1 MTTDA
6 TANQSQQAPVL
17 AAIATLAA
25 IETEMNAMFLE
36 REPAIRELLVS
47 LLARQHCVL
56 IGDPGTGK
64 SAMIEEICARVSD
77 GTGNGLSLFSYLM
90 TKFTQTDEIFGPV
103 SFNGMKNETY
113 NRVIAGRLASA
124 EIAFLDE
131 IWKSS
136 SAILNAILKIVNER
150 RFTNGTAVI
159 DVPLMSIFAASNELP
174 EGDDLEAIRDRMLL
188 THFVNHLSDANFEL
202 LMLRKADLEPDPFT
216 FAKTTISRDNL
227 IALQAYTRA
236 VRFTRPVVTAFA
248 AIRRELAQEGIVVSE
263 RRNGQCL
270 QLMQAN
276 AVLESRDEVNEDD
289 LAILYDALW
298 AEPSQR
304 ATVSRIV
311 NQHSNPINARASELK
326 DEADQV
332 YAQTMQGL
340 EANKQDRTKR
350 TMVAAEGAGKLQKVL
365 DELTQL
371 QGQAAASSRNTKR
384 LDQAIAAARQQHA
397 DLLKAVGFK
406 MNL

>member
-1 MTTDA
+1 MMPDA
-6 TANQSQQAPVL
+6 TIGEPQAPVQ
-17 AAIATLAA
+17 AAIATLTT

-36 REPAIRELLVS
+36 REQAIRELFVS

-64 SAMIEEICARVSD
+64 SAMIEEICTRVSD

-90 TKFTQTDEIFGPV
+90 TKFTQTDEVFGPV

-113 NRVIAGRLASA
+113 NRVIAKRLPDS

-136 SAILNAILKIVNER
+136 SAILNAVLKIVNER
-150 RFTNGTAVI
+150 KFTNGTTVI

-174 EGDDLEAIRDRMLL
+174 EGNDLEAIRDRMLL
-188 THFVNHLSDANFEL
+188 THFVSHLSDANFEL
-202 LMLRKADLEPDPFT
+202 LMLRKAGLEPDPFT
-216 FAKTTISRDNL
+216 FQKTTIGRSDL
-227 IALQAYTRA
+227 VGLQAYTRTI
-236 VRFTRPVVTAFA
+236 RFTRPVISAFT
-248 AIRRELAQEGIVVSE
+248 AIRRELAAEGIIISE
-263 RRNGQCL
+263 RRNGHCL

-276 AVLESRDEVNEDD
+276 TVMEGRSEVNEDD
-289 LAILYDALW
+289 LAVLYDALW
-298 AEPSQR
+298 LEPSQR
-304 ATVSRIV
+304 ATVSKII

-326 DEADQV
+326 DEADTI
-332 YAQTMQGL
+332 YNQTMQAL

-350 TMVAAEGAGKLQKVL
+350 TMAAAEGAGKLQKIL

-371 QGQAAASSRNTKR
+371 QSQAAKTGRSTKR
-384 LDQAIAAARQQHA
+384 LDQATAAAQQQHM

>member
-6 TANQSQQAPVL
+6 TANQPQQAPVQ
-17 AAIATLAA
+17 AVITTLVA

-36 REPAIRELLVS
+36 REQAIRELLVS
-47 LLARQHCVL
+47 LLACQHCVL

-90 TKFTQTDEIFGPV
+90 TKFTQTDEVFGPV

-113 NRVIAGRLASA
+113 NRVIAKRLPDS

-136 SAILNAILKIVNER
+136 SAILNAVLKIVNER
-150 RFTNGTAVI
+150 KFTNGTTVI

-174 EGDDLEAIRDRMLL
+174 EGDDLEAIRDRMLF

-202 LMLRKADLEPDPFT
+202 LMLRKAGLEPDPFT
-216 FAKTTISRDNL
+216 FQKTTIGRSDL
-227 IALQAYTRA
+227 VKLQAYTRTI
-236 VRFTRPVVTAFA
+236 RFTRPVISAFTAV
-248 AIRRELAQEGIVVSE
+248 RRELAAEGIIISE
-263 RRNGQCL
+263 RRNGYCL

-276 AVLESRDEVNEDD
+276 AVIEARDEVNEDD

-298 AEPSQR
+298 LEPSQR
-304 ATVSRIV
+304 ATVSKII

-326 DEADQV
+326 DEADTI
-332 YAQTMQGL
+332 YSQTMQAL

-350 TMVAAEGAGKLQKVL
+350 TMAAAEGAGKLQKIL

-371 QGQAAASSRNTKR
+371 QAQATKTGRNTKR
-384 LDQAIAAARQQHA
+384 LDQAVTAAQQQHM